1 MVTGTNNKLVK
12 ELFLL
17 NIAVIGASGRIGSRL
32 VREALS
38 RGHEVT
44 AIVRDSKKV
53 ENLGQIAVIEKDVFE
68 LTNELQAFDVVISA
82 YGTKP
87 GEEHLHIDANK
98 KLIEL
103 AHKAPNT
110 RLLVVGGAGSLFVD
124 DQGTRVLETPG
135 FPDIYLPTA
144 TNQGKALLLYLEEDG
159 IDWTFISPA
168 AEIEP
173 GERTGK
179 YQSGKDHLLV
189 NKEGRSYISMEDY
202 AVALLDEIE
211 QPKHRKERFTVASV

>member
-1 MVTGTNNKLVK
+1 M
-12 ELFLL
+12 
-17 NIAVIGASGRIGSRL
+17 NIAVIGASGRIGSRI

-44 AIVRDSKKV
+44 AIVRDAKKV
-53 ENLGQIAVIEKDVFE
+53 EGLGNVTVIEKDVFE
-68 LTNELQAFDVVISA
+68 LTNELEGFDVVVSA

-98 KLIEL
+98 KLIKL
-103 AHKAPNT
+103 ALHT
-110 RLLVVGGAGSLFVD
+110 RLLVVGGAGSLLVD

-144 TNQGKALLLYLEEDG
+144 TNQGEALLLYLADDT

-173 GERTGK
+173 GERTGQ
-179 YQSGKDHLLV
+179 YQVGKDHLLA

-211 QPKHRKERFTVASV
+211 QPQHIKQRYTVASV

>member
-1 MVTGTNNKLVK
+1 M
-12 ELFLL
+12 
-17 NIAVIGASGRIGSRL
+17 NIAVIGASGRIGSRV

-44 AIVRDSKKV
+44 AIVRDSNKV
-53 ENLGQIAVIEKDVFE
+53 KDLGDIAVIEKDVFE
-68 LTNELQAFDVVISA
+68 LTNELQVFDVVVSA

-87 GEEHLHIDANK
+87 GEEHLHTDANK
-98 KLIEL
+98 KLIDL
-103 AHKAPNT
+103 ASKAPNT
-110 RLLVVGGAGSLFVD
+110 RLLVVGGAGSLYVD
-124 DQGTRVLETPG
+124 DQGTRVFDTPG

-144 TNQGKALLLYLEEDG
+144 TNQGKALLLYLADNI

-173 GERTGK
+173 GERTGQ

>member
-1 MVTGTNNKLVK
+1 M
-12 ELFLL
+12 
-17 NIAVIGASGRIGSRL
+17 NIAVIGASGRIGSRV

-38 RGHEVT
+38 RGHKVT
-44 AIVRDSKKV
+44 AIVRDAKKV
-53 ENLGQIAVIEKDVFE
+53 EDLADTAVIEKDVFE
-68 LTNELQAFDVVISA
+68 LTNELQAFDVVVSA

-87 GEEHLHIDANK
+87 GEEHLHIAANK

-103 AHKAPNT
+103 THKAPNT
-110 RLLVVGGAGSLFVD
+110 RLLVVGGAGSLYVD

-144 TNQGKALLLYLEEDG
+144 TNQGEALKLYLAEDHL
-159 IDWTFISPA
+159 DWTFISPS

-173 GERTGK
+173 GERTGQ
-179 YQSGKDHLLV
+179 YQAGKDHLLA

-211 QPKHRKERFTVASV
+211 EPKHRKERFTVASV